1 MAEFTRREAFGKL
14 AATAGV
20 GALIAAT
27 AARAETTAPE
37 DRPESYHHEAH
48 GSDIHVE
55 WGMVHKPAGGEYV
68 VKFHKGFAERPAI
81 VLTPLWHDQNSQ
93 VSYIET
99 LVQVSEHEF
108 KGISDNSAENY
119 FVSWV
124 AIGKKRG

>member
-1 MAEFTRREAFGKL
+1 MAHFTRREAFGKL

-20 GALIAAT
+20 GALIAA
-27 AARAETTAPE
+27 AAKAETMTPD

-48 GSDIHVE
+48 GGDLHVE
-55 WGMVHKPAGGEYV
+55 WGMVHKTSGGEYV
-68 VKFHKGFAERPAI
+68 VKFRKGFAERPAV
-81 VLTPLWHDQNSQ
+81 VLTPLWHGQNSQ

-99 LVQVSEHEF
+99 LVQVGEHEF

-124 AIGKKRG
+124 AVGKKRD